1 MARRAAL
8 RASDAEREEIA
19 ERLRRATAEGR
30 LLAEELEERLATA
43 LRARTQGELDVLVA
57 DLPAPRGGR
66 RRGSLPMPRTVP
78 EFALAIVLAMIGVMV
93 LIGLA
98 LLVAGVFMLGGF
110 WIVIA
115 FFAFGRGRGPW
126 GGQRSLPGARP
137 PYGRGYYTRRSVYG
151 PRRL

>member
-1 MARRAAL
+1 MARRAVL

-43 LRARTQGELDVLVA
+43 LRARTQGELDALVA
-57 DLPAPRGGR
+57 DLPAPRPGR
-66 RRGSLPMPRTVP
+66 RRGSLPMPRTAP
-78 EFALAIVLAMIGVMV
+78 EFALAIVLAFVGVIV
-93 LIGLA
+93 FIGLA
-98 LLVAGVFMLGGF
+98 LLMASVFMLGGF

-115 FFAFGRGRGPW
+115 FFCFGRGRGPW
-126 GGQRSLPGARP
+126 AGHRSLPGARP
-137 PYGRGYYTRRSVYG
+137 PYGRAYYTRRSVYG